1 MWSINTKKNE
11 KYKKITGV
19 IFSAAFSVVIN
30 LKLFYYQED
39 CLQLSTVK

>member
-1 MWSINTKKNE
+1 MNTKKNE

-30 LKLFYYQED
+30 LKLFYYYYQED